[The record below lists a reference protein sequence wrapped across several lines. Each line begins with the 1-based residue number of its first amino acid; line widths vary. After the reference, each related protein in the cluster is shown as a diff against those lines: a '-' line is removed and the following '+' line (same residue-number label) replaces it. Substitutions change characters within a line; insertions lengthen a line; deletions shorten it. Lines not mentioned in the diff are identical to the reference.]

1 MCVLTKNGPSALK
14 CVHLERAV
22 LVAVLVECLG
32 GNNLHIDYLLVRY
45 WLHLKGYR
53 HRTVSVCC
61 HFRFSLISVLPVA
74 YLSRYSLTKLM
85 WLYSWSKRITTHS
98 TCYPSLVLLTYS
110 MALFL
115 PCDVQLKAEAHGSP
129 PTASNQFSPLSHTR
143 WEARLVKII
152 WSVKP
157 KITHLTL

>member
-32 GNNLHIDYLLVRY
+32 GNNLHIDYLLDY

-53 HRTVSVCC
+53 HRACC

-74 YLSRYSLTKLM
+74 YLP
-85 WLYSWSKRITTHS
+85 I
-98 TCYPSLVLLTYS
+98 
-110 MALFL
+110 
-115 PCDVQLKAEAHGSP
+115 
-129 PTASNQFSPLSHTR
+129 
-143 WEARLVKII
+143 
-152 WSVKP
+152 
-157 KITHLTL
+157 